1 MVAEVEVREL
11 AAAQRAVMGY
21 LATYPHGYLQ
31 MGYSRK
37 IRRGSPGWLRSGA
50 LAGARVVVS
59 GRNRERSDQVVAMI
73 TGAGGLA
80 YVVPADLA
88 DKIIR
93 CMDPK
98 SGLRP
103 RTAMKRRFP
112 DHDWSFV
119 SRRMAGLYTA
129 TDPLRPDQP
138 RSEAGSA
145 A

>member
-59 GRNRERSDQVVAMI
+59 GRNRERSDEVVAMI

-88 DKIIR
+88 DARNLGVAGPQATSIELIPPSHTVILDGAKITLPIYG
-93 CMDPK
+93 D
-98 SGLRP
+98 
-103 RTAMKRRFP
+103 A
-112 DHDWSFV
+112 
-119 SRRMAGLYTA
+119 
-129 TDPLRPDQP
+129 Q
-138 RSEAGSA
+138 
-145 A
+145 